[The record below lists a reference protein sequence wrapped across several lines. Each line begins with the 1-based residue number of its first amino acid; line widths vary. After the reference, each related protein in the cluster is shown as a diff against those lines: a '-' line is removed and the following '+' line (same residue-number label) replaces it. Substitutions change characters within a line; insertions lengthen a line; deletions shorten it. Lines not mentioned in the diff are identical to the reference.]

1 MRNMLFGIASVLL
14 FMTASSAQASDG
26 SIDRAT
32 LSAMGL
38 QGATIVS
45 DQVAES
51 VRGHGY
57 QPHSIAIAAG
67 GSFAYVGKNNAAAG
81 TVNVYFA
88 AGHHFAGGKNL
99 SVAGKEVSKTVSVK
113 VLGVPVGSITTT
125 KSVNVYAGGF
135 SSASAF

>member
-1 MRNMLFGIASVLL
+1 MCKMFFGIASVMLL
-14 FMTASSAQASDG
+14 MTASSAQAFDG

-38 QGATIVS
+38 HDATIVS

-81 TVNVYFA
+81 SANGYFA
-88 AGHHFAGGKNL
+88 AGHHFAGGING
-99 SVAGKEVSKTVSVK
+99 SAAGKTTSKTVSFK
-113 VLGVPVGSITTT
+113 VFGVPVKSITTT
-125 KSVNVYAGGF
+125 KSVHVYAGGF
-135 SSASAF
+135 SAASAF